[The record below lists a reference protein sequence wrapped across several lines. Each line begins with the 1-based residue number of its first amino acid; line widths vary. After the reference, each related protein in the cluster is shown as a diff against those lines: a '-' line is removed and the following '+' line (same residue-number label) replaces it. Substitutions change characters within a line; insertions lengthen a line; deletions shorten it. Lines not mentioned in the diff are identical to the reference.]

1 RRHRRWRE
9 PAGQWPGVV
18 HSAERGWRRHPRGA
32 RQGDRQRRLRLDGAQ
47 ASSPQPGGNLPAAH
61 HHRCAFRRGGPM
73 SNLWAVAQRELRSYF
88 LSPLAYVVIAL
99 FLALAGYLFALI
111 LANGRQASIQGLVQ
125 NVSVLYLFIVPAISM
140 RLLAEE
146 QRTGTIELLLT
157 NPVQEWEIVTGKFL
171 ASVLLVVVMLA
182 LTLLYPLFLFVF
194 GSPDSG
200 PMITGYL
207 GILLQAAAFLSV
219 GLWAS
224 SLTSNQIVAAL
235 IAFALLLILWL
246 SDNLGQFLGGT
257 VGSIVSYTSVINHFQ
272 SFPQGVIQTTDV
284 IYYVTLIV
292 AGIVLSTLS
301 LQSRR
306 LR

>member
-1 RRHRRWRE
+1 MKN
-9 PAGQWPGVV
+9 V
-18 HSAERGWRRHPRGA
+18 
-32 RQGDRQRRLRLDGAQ
+32 
-47 ASSPQPGGNLPAAH
+47 
-61 HHRCAFRRGGPM
+61 
-73 SNLWAVAQRELRSYF
+73 WAVSQRELRSYF

-99 FLALAGYLFALI
+99 FLALSGYLFALI
-111 LANGRQASIQGLVQ
+111 LANGRQASLQGLVQ

-146 QRTGTIELLLT
+146 QRSGTIELLLT

-182 LTLLYPLFLFVF
+182 LTLLYPLFLYIF
-194 GSPDSG
+194 GSPDTG
-200 PMITGYL
+200 PIITGYL

-224 SLTSNQIVAAL
+224 SLTSNQVVAAI

-257 VGSIVSYTSVINHFQ
+257 VGAIVSYTSVINHFQ
-272 SFPQGVIQTTDV
+272 SFPQGVIQSNDV
-284 IYYVTLIV
+284 IYYVTLIL

-306 LR
+306 YR

>member
-1 RRHRRWRE
+1 MKS
-9 PAGQWPGVV
+9 GVKSGV
-18 HSAERGWRRHPRGA
+18 R
-32 RQGDRQRRLRLDGAQ
+32 
-47 ASSPQPGGNLPAAH
+47 NV
-61 HHRCAFRRGGPM
+61 
-73 SNLWAVAQRELRSYF
+73 WAVAARELRSYF

-111 LANGRQASIQGLVQ
+111 LANGREASLRGLVQ

-171 ASVLLVVVMLA
+171 ASVMLVLVMLG
-182 LTLLYPLFLFVF
+182 LTLLFPLFLFIY
-194 GSPDSG
+194 GNPDRG
-200 PMITGYL
+200 PIVTGYL
-207 GILLQAAAFLSV
+207 GIFLQSAAFLAV

-224 SLTSNQIVAAL
+224 SLTQNQIVAA
-235 IAFALLLILWL
+235 IVAFALLLILWL

-257 VGSIVSYTSVINHFQ
+257 IGSIVSYTSVINHFQ
-272 SFPQGVIQTTDV
+272 SFPQGVVQSNDV
-284 IYYVTLIV
+284 IYYLSLVL

-306 LR
+306 YR

>member
-1 RRHRRWRE
+1 MRN
-9 PAGQWPGVV
+9 V
-18 HSAERGWRRHPRGA
+18 
-32 RQGDRQRRLRLDGAQ
+32 
-47 ASSPQPGGNLPAAH
+47 
-61 HHRCAFRRGGPM
+61 
-73 SNLWAVAQRELRSYF
+73 WAVAQRELRSYF

-111 LANGRQASIQGLVQ
+111 LSNAREASLRGLIQ

-146 QRTGTIELLLT
+146 QRTGTVELLLT

-171 ASVLLVVVMLA
+171 ASIMLVLVMLA
-182 LTLLYPLFLFVF
+182 CTLLFPLFLFIY
-194 GSPDSG
+194 GSPDRG

-207 GILLQAAAFLSV
+207 GIFLQAAAFLSI

-224 SLTSNQIVAAL
+224 SLTQNQIVAA
-235 IAFALLLILWL
+235 IVSFALLLIFWL

-257 VGSIVSYTSVINHFQ
+257 IGQIVSYTSVNSHFQ
-272 SFPQGVIQTTDV
+272 SFPQGVIQSNDV
-284 IYYVTLIV
+284 IYYLTLVI

-306 LR
+306 YR

>member
-1 RRHRRWRE
+1 
-9 PAGQWPGVV
+9 
-18 HSAERGWRRHPRGA
+18 
-32 RQGDRQRRLRLDGAQ
+32 
-47 ASSPQPGGNLPAAH
+47 
-61 HHRCAFRRGGPM
+61 M
-73 SNLWAVAQRELRSYF
+73 KNLWAVALRELRSYF

-99 FLALAGYLFALI
+99 FLALSGYLFALI
-111 LANGRQASIQGLVQ
+111 LSSGRQASLQGLVQ

-171 ASVLLVVVMLA
+171 ASVLLVAVMLG
-182 LTLLYPLFLFVF
+182 LTLLFPLFLYVF
-194 GSPDSG
+194 GSPDTG
-200 PMITGYL
+200 PIITGYL

-224 SLTSNQIVAAL
+224 SLTQNQIVAAI

-272 SFPQGVIQTTDV
+272 SFPQGVIQTNDV

-292 AGIVLSTLS
+292 GGIVLSTLS

-306 LR
+306 YR

>member
-1 RRHRRWRE
+1 
-9 PAGQWPGVV
+9 
-18 HSAERGWRRHPRGA
+18 
-32 RQGDRQRRLRLDGAQ
+32 
-47 ASSPQPGGNLPAAH
+47 
-61 HHRCAFRRGGPM
+61 M

-111 LANGRQASIQGLVQ
+111 LANGREASIRGLVQ

-146 QRTGTIELLLT
+146 QRTGTVELLLT

-171 ASVLLVVVMLA
+171 ASIMLVLVMLG
-182 LTLLYPLFLFVF
+182 LTLLFPLFLFVF
-194 GSPDSG
+194 GNPDRG
-200 PMITGYL
+200 PIITGYI
-207 GILLQAAAFLSV
+207 GVFLQAAAFLSV

-224 SLTSNQIVAAL
+224 SLTQNQIVAA
-235 IAFALLLILWL
+235 IISFALLLVLWL
-246 SDNLGQFLGGT
+246 SENLGQFLGGT
-257 VGSIVSYTSVINHFQ
+257 VGQIVSYTSVINHFQ
-272 SFPQGVIQTTDV
+272 SFPQGVIESKDV
-284 IYYVTLIV
+284 IYYLTLVI

-306 LR
+306 YR

>member
-1 RRHRRWRE
+1 
-9 PAGQWPGVV
+9 
-18 HSAERGWRRHPRGA
+18 
-32 RQGDRQRRLRLDGAQ
+32 
-47 ASSPQPGGNLPAAH
+47 
-61 HHRCAFRRGGPM
+61 M
-73 SNLWAVAQRELRSYF
+73 KNLWAVALRELRSYF

-111 LANGRQASIQGLVQ
+111 LANGREASLRGLVQ

-146 QRTGTIELLLT
+146 QRTGTVELLLT

-171 ASVLLVVVMLA
+171 ASIMLVLAMLA
-182 LTLLYPLFLFVF
+182 LTLLFPLFLFIF
-194 GSPDSG
+194 GSPDKG
-200 PMITGYL
+200 PIITGYL
-207 GILLQAAAFLSV
+207 GIFLQAAAFLSV

-224 SLTSNQIVAAL
+224 SLTQNQIVAA
-235 IAFALLLILWL
+235 IVSFALLLVLWL

-257 VGSIVSYTSVINHFQ
+257 IGQIVSYTSVINHFQ
-272 SFPQGVIQTTDV
+272 SFPQGVIESKDV
-284 IYYVTLIV
+284 IYYLTLVI

-306 LR
+306 VH

>member
-1 RRHRRWRE
+1 
-9 PAGQWPGVV
+9 VKNV
-18 HSAERGWRRHPRGA
+18 
-32 RQGDRQRRLRLDGAQ
+32 
-47 ASSPQPGGNLPAAH
+47 
-61 HHRCAFRRGGPM
+61 
-73 SNLWAVAQRELRSYF
+73 WAVATRELRSYF

-99 FLALAGYLFALI
+99 FLALSGYLFALI
-111 LANGRQASIQGLVQ
+111 LANGRQASLQGLVQ

-146 QRTGTIELLLT
+146 QRSGTIELLLT

-182 LTLLYPLFLFVF
+182 LTLLYPLFLFAF
-194 GSPDSG
+194 GSPDIG
-200 PMITGYL
+200 PIITGYL

-235 IAFALLLILWL
+235 IAFALLLLLWL

-272 SFPQGVIQTTDV
+272 SFPQGVIQSNDV

-292 AGIVLSTLS
+292 GGIVLSTLS
-301 LQSRR
+301 LQTRR
-306 LR
+306 FR

>member
-1 RRHRRWRE
+1 MRN
-9 PAGQWPGVV
+9 V
-18 HSAERGWRRHPRGA
+18 
-32 RQGDRQRRLRLDGAQ
+32 
-47 ASSPQPGGNLPAAH
+47 
-61 HHRCAFRRGGPM
+61 
-73 SNLWAVAQRELRSYF
+73 WAVAQRELRSYF

-111 LANGRQASIQGLVQ
+111 LSNAREASLRGLVQ

-146 QRTGTIELLLT
+146 QRTGTVELLLT

-171 ASVLLVVVMLA
+171 ASIMLVLVMLA
-182 LTLLYPLFLFVF
+182 CTLLFPAFLFIF
-194 GSPDSG
+194 GSPDKG
-200 PMITGYL
+200 PIITGYL
-207 GILLQAAAFLSV
+207 GIFLQAAAFLSI

-224 SLTSNQIVAAL
+224 SLTQNQIVAA
-235 IAFALLLILWL
+235 IVSFALLLIFWL

-257 VGSIVSYTSVINHFQ
+257 IGQIVSYTSVNSHFQ
-272 SFPQGVIQTTDV
+272 SFPQGVIESKDV
-284 IYYVTLIV
+284 IYYLTLVI

-306 LR
+306 YR